1 MKNSKL
7 ILPLAALAAVLVL
20 NGAAQ
25 TAAPASP
32 AAPMDPGTVRSS
44 IDLIRA
50 DLKVEKGYI
59 IAQNVTFTDDES
71 AEFWPVYSEYNTAL
85 NKLLDERLSLI
96 QDYLAQHETLTNEQA
111 TAHAEKL
118 FAWEGKRLELK
129 RSWFKK
135 FVEVVPATKAAKF
148 YQVENQLNAA
158 LDLKLMDS
166 MPLIK

>member
-7 ILPLAALAAVLVL
+7 ILPLAAFAAVLVL
-20 NGAAQ
+20 NGAGQ

-111 TAHAEKL
+111 TALAEKL